1 MQRVAEWHR
10 TRPQAP
16 LTMEP
21 ADISGPL
28 AGMRKKTF
36 NIINFGCRATQ
47 ADGAALEQAFLDHG
61 LERRDGWEQSDVVLI
76 NTCTVT
82 NAADVEARQ
91 MIRRVHRE
99 NPDARIVV
107 TGCYAQRAPR
117 ELVRI
122 EGVTCVVGN
131 SHKDQLVPMVVK
143 DYLDGP
149 VPPVLSPANLAAAEN
164 HIFCSSIFESRELR
178 TIADPSGGGRTRPVL
193 KVQDGCSY
201 RCSYCIIPWV
211 RGDSRSLPPG
221 EVLRQVQLLLDRGFR
236 EITLTGIHLGGYG
249 KNLASQGG
257 LAQLVR
263 VVLKEERLARLRLS
277 SIEPLEYTDEL
288 IDLVAGSPKMAKHF
302 HVPLQSGSDR
312 ILRLMRRPYTSS
324 FYARLVDKM
333 RRRAPHAA
341 IGADVMVG
349 FPTETEGD
357 HLSTKALLDAAP
369 MTYLHVFPF
378 SPRPGTASASLKPE
392 VRAEVAQE
400 RSRELRELAYRK
412 NQAFRNLFV
421 GETLSVITL
430 GNTLRAGAIEA
441 LSTNYLKM
449 EVVGYSLRPNEV
461 LDAKVT
467 GMTLNGLSGVCA

>member
-1 MQRVAEWHR
+1 
-10 TRPQAP
+10 
-16 LTMEP
+16 
-21 ADISGPL
+21 
-28 AGMRKKTF
+28 
-36 NIINFGCRATQ
+36 
-47 ADGAALEQAFLDHG
+47 
-61 LERRDGWEQSDVVLI
+61 
-76 NTCTVT
+76 
-82 NAADVEARQ
+82 
-91 MIRRVHRE
+91 
-99 NPDARIVV
+99 
-107 TGCYAQRAPR
+107 
-117 ELVRI
+117 
-122 EGVTCVVGN
+122 
-131 SHKDQLVPMVVK
+131 
-143 DYLDGP
+143 
-149 VPPVLSPANLAAAEN
+149 
-164 HIFCSSIFESRELR
+164 
-178 TIADPSGGGRTRPVL
+178 
-193 KVQDGCSY
+193 
-201 RCSYCIIPWV
+201 
-211 RGDSRSLPPG
+211 
-221 EVLRQVQLLLDRGFR
+221 
-236 EITLTGIHLGGYG
+236 
-249 KNLASQGG
+249 
-257 LAQLVR
+257 
-263 VVLKEERLARLRLS
+263 
-277 SIEPLEYTDEL
+277 LEYTDEL

-378 SPRPGTASASLKPE
+378 SLRPGTASASLKPE